1 MVDAVSLVLS
11 AVVMASDTLMY
22 NDDDDDDD
30 DDTRSLLLLL
40 RFDPTAILIGWFVI
54 PKCDDN
60 ILVLRI
66 TGTVGCNNATT
77 TPSGTP

>member
-22 NDDDDDDD
+22 NDDDDDD
-30 DDTRSLLLLL
+30 TRSLLLL